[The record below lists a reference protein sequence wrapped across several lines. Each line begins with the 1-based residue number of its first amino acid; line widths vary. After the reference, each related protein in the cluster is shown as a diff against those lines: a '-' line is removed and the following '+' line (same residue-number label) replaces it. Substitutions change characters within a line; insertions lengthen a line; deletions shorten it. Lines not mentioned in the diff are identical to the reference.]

1 MGDYI
6 RIGLDF
12 GTHQT
17 KVCVQRTPD
26 EGHGHPVYEFFK
38 FKDLQGG
45 DNYFLPSIVQIND
58 DDTLSYGFVDPL
70 RERTRDIKPVI
81 NSMPK
86 YQSLDVET
94 EIKRLI
100 DKYSLNDIGTVELKA
115 LSSIVNTRSAS
126 LKKQYDENVE
136 HLVEENANNK
146 RLYAQKKEVF
156 RYFKQATFSEREW
169 FHSIDYKLVSIWYLS
184 YVLFCLEEVYGENFS
199 INMGI
204 PASDKTYDSKKKEA
218 VSILLSAYKL
228 VEKVYGNDI
237 KAFLSEKIDDLKEK
251 TEIVAFSQELKEEY
265 IINIFPEAYASM
277 VTLTSR
283 GKITPGMCLAVD
295 IGGGTTDVSFFTIKD
310 QRPSIYRY
318 WSIPKGL
325 NYVAEES
332 GYDYQGFN
340 FEDNAS
346 PTVIDRYNHDKTSII
361 NRLFEELTGR
371 IQNKD
376 KYKTQIRLKLE
387 SGVVVYNG
395 GGSIYAPL
403 TTNMKVYF
411 NDVKV
416 IDSDMWREENI
427 IDKNSVSEFCKIL
440 TTSYG
445 LSLCDKDEEVE
456 LHDYRELFSI
466 IGIDETSE
474 GRTFID
480 KDMV

>member
-1 MGDYI
+1 MSDYI
-6 RIGLDF
+6 KIGLDF

-17 KVCVQRTPD
+17 KVCIQRIPD

-38 FKDLQGG
+38 FIDLQGAG
-45 DNYFLPSIVQIND
+45 NYFLPSIVQIND

-70 RERTRDIKPVI
+70 RERTRDLKPVI
-81 NSMPK
+81 NSIPK
-86 YQSLDVET
+86 YQRLNVEA
-94 EIKRLI
+94 EIIRLK
-100 DKYSLNDIGTVELKA
+100 DKYSLNDISADKLKA
-115 LSSIVNTRSAS
+115 LTSIVNARSIA
-126 LKKQYDENVE
+126 LKKLYETEVEQLVSEN
-136 HLVEENANNK
+136 NNNK
-146 RLYAQKKEVF
+146 RDYTQKKEVF

-169 FHSIDYKLVSIWYLS
+169 VHLIDCKLISIWYLS
-184 YVLFCLEEVYGENFS
+184 YVIFRLEEVYGQNFS

-228 VEKVYGNDI
+228 VEDVYGNDI
-237 KAFLSEKIDDLKEK
+237 NAFLSEKIDNLKEK
-251 TEIVAFSQELKEEY
+251 TKIVAFSQKLKDEY
-265 IINIFPEAYASM
+265 AINIFPEAYASM

-295 IGGGTTDVSFFTIKD
+295 IGGGTTDVSFFTIKN
-310 QRPSIYRY
+310 QKPLIYRY

-325 NYVAEES
+325 NYIAEES

-340 FEDNAS
+340 FEENAS
-346 PTVIDRYNHDKTSII
+346 SAVVDRYNQDKTSLI
-361 NRLFEELTGR
+361 NRLFEELTSR
-371 IQNKD
+371 ILNKD

-395 GGSIYAPL
+395 GGSKFSPL

-427 IDKNSVSEFCKIL
+427 IDKDCVSEFCKIL

-445 LSLCDKDEEVE
+445 LSLCNKDEEVE

-466 IGIDETSE
+466 IGIDETGE
-474 GRTFID
+474 GRTYID